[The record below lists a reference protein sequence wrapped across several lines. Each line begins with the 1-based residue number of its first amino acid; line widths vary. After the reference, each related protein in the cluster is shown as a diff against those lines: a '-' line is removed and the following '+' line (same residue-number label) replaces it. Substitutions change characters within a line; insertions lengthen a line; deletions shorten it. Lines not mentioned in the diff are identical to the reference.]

1 MHASL
6 ARNAKNAVPVHLVT
20 ARGAK
25 AFLAA
30 DRRRAGLGAAGFAGR
45 EGELAPLMTGPK
57 VTAWVLGVG
66 EGQDIF
72 AAAALSEKL
81 PDGVYRL
88 GEVPP
93 SLGEANAVLA
103 WLLGTYAFTRYK
115 SSNKKAPRLLLPAG
129 VDGEEIS
136 RVAQA
141 IFLARDLIN
150 TPANDMGPDELVK
163 AARALAAA
171 HGAKVSVIKGAALKK
186 DFPLIEAVGRGSARP
201 PCLIDLRWGTAN
213 APRVTLVG
221 KGVCFDTGGLDIKPS
236 AGMLTMKKDMG
247 GAATTLAIAAMA
259 MGAKLKLQ
267 LRLLI
272 PAVENSVSGDAFRP
286 GDVFRSRKGLTV
298 EIGNTDAEGRLIL
311 ADALALADEES
322 PELLID
328 IATLTG
334 AARAAT
340 GMELPP
346 FFTDDEVLA
355 ADLARLSMV
364 TGDPLWRLPLWQGY
378 DFSLGSRVADLNNNP
393 AYGYA
398 GAITAALF
406 LKRFAGK
413 TRSWAHLDIPAWNDR
428 VRPGRPIGGEAN
440 SARAVY
446 ALLKE
451 RYGPP
456 PPRVRSTPEGEV
468 PVAGQAKPVKP
479 AKGGGGK

>member
-6 ARNAKNAVPVHLVT
+6 ARSAKNAVPVHLVA
-20 ARGAK
+20 ARAAK

-30 DRRRAGLGAAGFAGR
+30 DRRRAGLAAMGFSGR
-45 EGELAPLMTGPK
+45 EGELAPLMAGAR
-57 VTAWVLGVG
+57 VAAWVLGVG

-72 AAAALSEKL
+72 AAATLSEKL
-81 PDGVYRL
+81 PEGVYRL
-88 GEVPP
+88 GEVPQA
-93 SLGEANAVLA
+93 LGEANAVLA
-103 WLLGTYAFTRYK
+103 WLLGTYSFNRYK
-115 SSNKKAPRLLLPAG
+115 SNNRKASRLLLPEG
-129 VDGEEIS
+129 VDGEEIT
-136 RVAQA
+136 RVAEA

-150 TPANDMGPDELVK
+150 TPANDMGPDELAAAAK
-163 AARALAAA
+163 TLAAR
-171 HGAKVSVIKGAALKK
+171 HGAKLSVIRGAVLKK
-186 DFPLIEAVGRGSARP
+186 GFPLIEAVGRGSTRP
-201 PCLIDLRWGTAN
+201 PCLIDLRWGPAK

-236 AGMLTMKKDMG
+236 SGMLTMKKDMG
-247 GAATTLAIAAMA
+247 GAATTLAIAAMV

-272 PAVENSVSGDAFRP
+272 PAVENSVSGNAFRP
-286 GDVFRSRKGLTV
+286 GDVFKSRKGLTV

-311 ADALALADEES
+311 ADALALADEEA

-364 TGDPLWRLPLWQGY
+364 TGDPLWRLPLWHGY

-406 LKRFAGK
+406 LRRFVGK
-413 TRSWAHLDIPAWNDR
+413 TRGWAHLDIPAWSDR
-428 VRPGRPIGGEAN
+428 IRPGRPIGGEAN

-451 RYGPP
+451 RYGA
-456 PPRVRSTPEGEV
+456 PPRRVAPGGGGARSSDH
-468 PVAGQAKPVKP
+468 A